1 MVGLQFEVAREG
13 ADSTMFALDDVR
25 CGQRLRLAIPVNER
39 PILTLDRPKAA
50 NPPTPAINSS
60 EATTGW

>member
-25 CGQRLRLAIPVNER
+25 CGQRLQLAIPVNER

-50 NPPTPAINSS
+50 KSANSS
-60 EATTGW
+60 H